1 MQKTTSNVKEFVT
14 IGLMSAIVFVATM
27 ALNIPNGLGGVLHL
41 GDSMV
46 ILAALLIGTRTA
58 ALSGAIGMMLFDLMS
73 GAYAFWAPYTFV
85 IKFIM
90 GYLIGKIAFDG
101 KRKGNNWGF
110 NIVGILIGG
119 LWMIGGYYIAEAVIY
134 GNIATPIAAVPAN
147 IIQIAGGAG
156 VAIPLVAAL
165 KKTKYFQDRA

>member
-1 MQKTTSNVKEFVT
+1 MGKTTNNVREFVT

-46 ILAALLIGTRTA
+46 ILTALLIGTRTA

-73 GAYAFWAPYTFV
+73 GAYAFWAPYTFF
-85 IKFIM
+85 IKLIM
-90 GYLIGKIAFDG
+90 GYIIGKIAFDG
-101 KRKGNNWGF
+101 NRKGNHWMF
-110 NIVGILIGG
+110 NIIGILIGG
-119 LWMIGGYYIAEAVIY
+119 IWMIGGYYIAEAMIY
-134 GNIATPIAAVPAN
+134 GNIAAPMAAVPAN
-147 IIQIAGGAG
+147 VIQIAGGAG

-165 KKTKYFQDRA
+165 KKTRYFENR